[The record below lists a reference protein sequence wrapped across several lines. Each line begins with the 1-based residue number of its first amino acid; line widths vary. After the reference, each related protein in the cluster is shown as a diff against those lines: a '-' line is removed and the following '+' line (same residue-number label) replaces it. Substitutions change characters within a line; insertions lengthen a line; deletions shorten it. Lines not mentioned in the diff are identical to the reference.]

1 MRRKREVK
9 ILYKDQDIAVCEKP
23 AGMPTADDKRGD
35 MDVFHSL
42 INQLFFE
49 ENLDR

>member
-23 AGMPTADDKRGD
+23 AGMPTADDKSGHEKKKRSKDTLQRSGYCR
-35 MDVFHSL
+35 L
-42 INQLFFE
+42 
-49 ENLDR
+49 